1 MNAYLFTAGFTRTRI
16 TPTPSR
22 GGQMVNMPQTYD
34 GTVSA
39 IVHGGNPE
47 QAQKRFEA
55 WCHPAADS
63 EDPAIVKIKKIV
75 VAQFVDELLAEAG
88 GSPPDWPQISKQVDD
103 ALQATALDDFEQG
116 YWVDA
121 NEAVPPGT
129 TSPDIESLQ
138 RDLPDDIRSSLNW
151 SPDKKFFFLVSV
163 FSPRTT
169 PVIPDDDGESNPPDV
184 QNPDEENQEVEGLD
198 LEEAVAARDELRD
211 KEAAVLVVAR
221 NSVAAA
227 WLWRKYAAQTRLA
240 ENHIKIDP
248 CCAFVPVE

>member
-1 MNAYLFTAGFTRTRI
+1 MNAYLFTAGFTRTRN

-116 YWVDA
+116 YWVDI
-121 NEAVPPGT
+121 EQAVPAGKI
-129 TSPDIESLQ
+129 SFDIEALKS
-138 RDLPDDIRSSLNW
+138 DLPEDIRSGLNW
-151 SPDKKFFFLVSV
+151 SPDKKFYFLLSV
-163 FSPRTT
+163 LAPRPSPAFTAELETDAR
-169 PVIPDDDGESNPPDV
+169 IHDDDAGENPDDE
-184 QNPDEENQEVEGLD
+184 NPDLD
-198 LEEAVAARDELRD
+198 GFVAALPEMRD
-211 KEAAVLVVAR
+211 KEAAALVEAR
-221 NSVAAA
+221 NSVVAA
-227 WLWRKYAAQTRLA
+227 WLWRKYAADTRLA
-240 ENHIKIDP
+240 ANEIKIDP
-248 CCAFVPVE
+248 CCTFIPVE